1 MSIHKSRKKKKEKKV
16 FSNWVKGCQG
26 RFTMENKLK
35 KSTPSYDAFENKRR
49 KFKIKKILYW
59 TIYIYI
65 YSIRHRLCFFHMSWM
80 HDSFSLVFVL
90 LNRYHKSQS
99 ILDSFVFLLGQ
110 LKKFWNKNKIILW
123 FLTMWNSEWY
133 PVKLILPAFFCFEN
147 LSRVEG
153 SRDDHALFGTSILVL
168 VPLYEA
174 FIENIYRVIF
184 LIWSIFYYFVVFF
197 ALDPLLGG

>member
-65 YSIRHRLCFFHMSWM
+65 
-80 HDSFSLVFVL
+80 
-90 LNRYHKSQS
+90 
-99 ILDSFVFLLGQ
+99 
-110 LKKFWNKNKIILW
+110 
-123 FLTMWNSEWY
+123 
-133 PVKLILPAFFCFEN
+133 
-147 LSRVEG
+147 
-153 SRDDHALFGTSILVL
+153 
-168 VPLYEA
+168 
-174 FIENIYRVIF
+174 
-184 LIWSIFYYFVVFF
+184 
-197 ALDPLLGG
+197 

>member
-1 MSIHKSRKKKKEKKV
+1 
-16 FSNWVKGCQG
+16 
-26 RFTMENKLK
+26 MENKLK

-49 KFKIKKILYW
+49 KLKIKKILHW

-65 YSIRHRLCFFHMSWM
+65 VYATSFVSFICHDSWM

-90 LNRYHKSQS
+90 LYRSHKSQS
-99 ILDSFVFLLGQ
+99 ILDSFVFLLRQ

-147 LSRVEG
+147 LNRVEG
-153 SRDDHALFGTSILVL
+153 SRNGHALFATSILVL

-184 LIWSIFYYFVVFF
+184 
-197 ALDPLLGG
+197 